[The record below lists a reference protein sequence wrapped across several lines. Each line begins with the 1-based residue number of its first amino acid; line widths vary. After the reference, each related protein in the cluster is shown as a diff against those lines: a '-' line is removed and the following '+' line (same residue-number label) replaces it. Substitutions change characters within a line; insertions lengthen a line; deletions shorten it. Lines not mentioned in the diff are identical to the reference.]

1 MLPDRSLVSKKNRPK
16 SGPYARDNRADVAP
30 RSMRDGTE
38 SALSRILSKLGHL
51 KFTSDCVVGKDPVKD
66 AHGGYCDVYV
76 GHISSTYLQRRTTCT
91 EGGQVK
97 VAIKA
102 LRVHLNE
109 EKRVAKTLA
118 REMDVWS
125 KLKHPN
131 ILPFLGFIIEK
142 GYPSL
147 ISEWV
152 EHGTLRKF
160 LKKCTNP
167 DIVRLSLGIAEGLKY
182 MHDRNF
188 VHSDLKADNV
198 LVSTS
203 GDPLICD
210 FGISRVLTSSE
221 SDFVSTTH
229 DGRPR
234 GTARW
239 MAIELHV
246 PEDGVEPRHS
256 KESDVWAFGMTLYE
270 MLAKEVP
277 YAHLKYEVHV
287 LSAVMKGELP
297 TLPDL
302 QTDMNLS
309 PFLYSMIC
317 AFCKGCW
324 ARSPVDRPTMTQIT
338 LALSSLLNG
347 MARQQHQSGL
357 TGLGRLDVPFSEQK
371 YSLMGTTLLHETGH
385 ASESQGQFQCSVS
398 SGPPDGLDQGHES
411 RNESPTQTI
420 APGRNS
426 SLKADDDESESMQTL
441 RANIVE
447 DTNKKNFITGARFIN
462 HRDNYASLETLAR
475 TLIERFKHG
484 GGAEHL
490 MEAIELCRSALA
502 LQSEGHP
509 DRSLTLNNLGYSLKL
524 RFRQG
529 GAIEDITE
537 SIECHRSA
545 LALHPEGHPDRSWS
559 LNELGY
565 SLWLRSK
572 QGGAIEDITE
582 SIECHRSA
590 LALHPEGH
598 PDRSLT
604 LNNLG
609 SSLYVRFEQGGA
621 IEDITESI
629 ECHRSALAL
638 RPEGHPKR
646 SQTLNGLGSSLY
658 VRFEQGGAIE
668 DITESIECHRSALAL
683 RPEGHPKRSQTLNNL
698 ENALYSR
705 SRRSGSVEVLEGS
718 IEHRREAL
726 PLSQAQ
732 QSTARRNRSFLKTC
746 LSKFIGK
753 RGRQVS

>member
-1 MLPDRSLVSKKNRPK
+1 MPPDRSLVSKKK

-30 RSMRDGTE
+30 LSMRDGTE
-38 SALSRILSKLGHL
+38 SALSQILSKLGHL

-76 GHISSTYLQRRTTCT
+76 GHISSTYLQHRTTCT
-91 EGGQVK
+91 EGGHVK

-102 LRVHLNE
+102 LRVHLDE

-142 GYPSL
+142 DYPSL

-152 EHGTLRKF
+152 EDGTLRKF
-160 LKKCTNP
+160 LKKCPNP
-167 DIVRLSLGIAEGLKY
+167 DIVRLSLGIAEGLEY

-188 VHSDLKADNV
+188 VHSDLKADNI
-198 LVSTS
+198 LISPS

-277 YAHLKYEVHV
+277 YAHLKYDLHV

-297 TLPDL
+297 RLPDL
-302 QTDMNLS
+302 RTDMNLS

-317 AFCKGCW
+317 
-324 ARSPVDRPTMTQIT
+324 
-338 LALSSLLNG
+338 
-347 MARQQHQSGL
+347 
-357 TGLGRLDVPFSEQK
+357 E
-371 YSLMGTTLLHETGH
+371 
-385 ASESQGQFQCSVS
+385 CSVS

-420 APGRNS
+420 AAGGDS
-426 SLKADDDESESMQTL
+426 CLKADEESESMQTL
-441 RANIVE
+441 RANIAE
-447 DTNKKNFITGARFIN
+447 DTNTKNFIAGARSVD
-462 HRDNYASLETLAR
+462 HRDIYASLETLAR
-475 TLIERFKHG
+475 ALTERFEHG
-484 GGAEHL
+484 GDVGHL
-490 MEAIELCRSALA
+490 SKAIELRRSGLV
-502 LQSEGHP
+502 
-509 DRSLTLNNLGYSLKL
+509 
-524 RFRQG
+524 
-529 GAIEDITE
+529 
-537 SIECHRSA
+537 
-545 LALHPEGHPDRSWS
+545 LHPEGHPDRSWS
-559 LNELGY
+559 LNELGS
-565 SLWLRSK
+565 SLWLRFLQGGAIEDITESIECYRSALALRPEGHPDRSQTLNNLGYSLCIRFK

-582 SIECHRSA
+582 SIECHCSA
-590 LALHPEGH
+590 LALRPEGH
-598 PDRSLT
+598 PDRSWS
-604 LNNLG
+604 LNELG
-609 SSLYVRFEQGGA
+609 HSLSVRFEQGGA

-638 RPEGHPKR
+638 CPEGHPDR
-646 SQTLNGLGSSLY
+646 SRSLNELGHSLG
-658 VRFEQGGAIE
+658 VHFEQGGAIE

-683 RPEGHPKRSQTLNNL
+683 LPEGHPDRSPSLKNLGHCLRGRFEQDGAIEDITESIECYRSALALHPEGHPGRSQTLNNL
-698 ENALYSR
+698 GHSLHLRFEQGGAIEDITESIKCYRSALALRPEGHPDRSLTLNHPGNALYSR
-705 SRRSGSVEVLEGS
+705 FRHSGSVEDLEGS
-718 IEHRREAL
+718 IQVGREAL
-726 PLSQAQ
+726 TLSQAQ
-732 QSTARRNRSFLKTC
+732 QFNGSS
-746 LSKFIGK
+746 
-753 RGRQVS
+753 